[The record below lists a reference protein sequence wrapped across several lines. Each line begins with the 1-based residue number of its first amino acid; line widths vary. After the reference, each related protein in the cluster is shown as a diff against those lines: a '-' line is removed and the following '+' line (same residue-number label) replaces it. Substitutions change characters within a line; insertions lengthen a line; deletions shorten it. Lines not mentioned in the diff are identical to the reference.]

1 MVAGEARDD
10 DGLTYDEWRARR
22 DAGKAAEKAVRQQQT
37 RQPKAAKSFSTT
49 EIVEALELAFGDLR
63 AEMDER
69 IDKALAELREEHSHS
84 LQSLRKTARE
94 HRDLTDRAI
103 GKRVQDAIRADV
115 VRLEKALEEAR
126 RDIERLKAKGSK

>member
-22 DAGKAAEKAVRQQQT
+22 DAERAAEKAVRQP
-37 RQPKAAKSFSTT
+37 QPKPAKSFSTA

-69 IDKALAELREEHSHS
+69 IDKALAELREELREG
-84 LQSLRKTARE
+84 LQDVRKTARE
-94 HRDLTDRAI
+94 HRHMTDRAI

-126 RDIERLKAKGSK
+126 RDIERLKTRRAK

>member
-1 MVAGEARDD
+1 MVAGDARDD

-22 DAGKAAEKAVRQQQT
+22 DAERAAEKAVRQS
-37 RQPKAAKSFSTT
+37 QPKPAKSFSTT

-69 IDKALAELREEHSHS
+69 IDKALAELREELREG
-84 LQSLRKTARE
+84 LQDVRKTARE
-94 HRDLTDRAI
+94 HRHMTDRAI

-126 RDIERLKAKGSK
+126 RDIERLKQEAKK

>member
-1 MVAGEARDD
+1 MVMGTARDD
-10 DGLTYDEWRARR
+10 NGEDYDTWRSRR
-22 DAGKAAEKAVRQQQT
+22 DAERAAAKAAKRP
-37 RQPKAAKSFSTT
+37 QPKAATSFSTT

-69 IDKALAELREEHSHS
+69 IDKALAELREELRDG
-84 LQSLRKTARE
+84 LQDVRKTARE
-94 HRDLTDRAI
+94 HRHMTDRAI

-115 VRLEKALEEAR
+115 VRLETALEEAR